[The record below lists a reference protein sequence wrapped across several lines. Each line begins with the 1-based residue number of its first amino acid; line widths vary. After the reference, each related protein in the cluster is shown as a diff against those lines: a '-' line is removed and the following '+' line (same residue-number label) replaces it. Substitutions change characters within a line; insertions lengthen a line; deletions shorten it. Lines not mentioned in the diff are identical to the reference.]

1 MGRFLGLYCYPP
13 KSFTGLKIK
22 PKLQTLFALWP
33 TNGPTR
39 PASQP
44 PARCQPNHRGL
55 HSTPKT
61 TRSASRS
68 LCETGSPS
76 NVCMATFAWL
86 DPFLLIPDRRGLAWA
101 PSSSP
106 APPPHLSLCLSC
118 LKHTIRE
125 QQKQSLFRS
134 RLSRVMLRMH
144 ARCSHTL
151 QYLAVTPQTSSRRQ
165 VSVGGRPTDCA
176 RICRS
181 WGGAHW
187 PSLNMK
193 RRKLLGKRL
202 ARGKDAPVPE
212 LFVFNSSAPPLS

>member
-1 MGRFLGLYCYPP
+1 MVPPGLLLSLLHGANPITGACIPP
-13 KSFTGLKIK
+13 
-22 PKLQTLFALWP
+22 P
-33 TNGPTR
+33 R
-39 PASQP
+39 P
-44 PARCQPNHRGL
+44 PAPPPVL
-55 HSTPKT
+55 SA
-61 TRSASRS
+61 ASRS
-68 LCETGSPS
+68 LCRTGSPS
-76 NVCMATFAWL
+76 NVCMATSAWL

-165 VSVGGRPTDCA
+165 VSVGGRPTNRA

-193 RRKLLGKRL
+193 RLKLLGKRL

-212 LFVFNSSAPPLS
+212 LFV